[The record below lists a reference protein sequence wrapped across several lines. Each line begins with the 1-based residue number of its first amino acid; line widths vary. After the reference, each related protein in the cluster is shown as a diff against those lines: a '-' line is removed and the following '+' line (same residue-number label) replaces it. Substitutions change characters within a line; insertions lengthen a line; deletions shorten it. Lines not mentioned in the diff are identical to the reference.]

1 MLAATLPA
9 NLDSFMAWSHR
20 RRNASARAG
29 LRVCDGLRMSELV
42 GTYLG
47 NIETDA
53 RGGHWA

>member
-1 MLAATLPA
+1 
-9 NLDSFMAWSHR
+9 MAWSHW
-20 RRNASARAG
+20 RRNAGARAG

-47 NIETDA
+47 NNETDA